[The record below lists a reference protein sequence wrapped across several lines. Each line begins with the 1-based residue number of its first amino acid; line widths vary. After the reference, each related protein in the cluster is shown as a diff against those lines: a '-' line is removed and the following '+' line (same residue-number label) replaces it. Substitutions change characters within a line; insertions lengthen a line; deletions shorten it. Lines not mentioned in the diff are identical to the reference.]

1 MVEQKIIDLRSK
13 KYCNPGH
20 VSNIEFFCK
29 KEDILVCEG
38 CAANHLEHA
47 ESLESLKSLYSHKHA
62 QYQRLNDIVKILS
75 KSQLNA
81 DEIRSSIGQKLEL
94 AFDHLI
100 AKIRNMKS
108 AWIEENFKIITDDLG
123 GIQRAPDLKEMQHE
137 IDKAMKMI
145 KNYVDSEGNRN
156 TEEIFHLKLP
166 EEFDKEIKEA
176 TKIINLRKKAQTF
189 EIDINF
195 ERELVTKMLNIK
207 GPYGISMYS
216 GSLLNLTDLS
226 FILSLFPQPIK
237 ELKMLYS
244 AKNEGNSNTFHSN
257 CDGKGDT
264 LVIAKGNGH
273 LFGGFAKPKW
283 TSNNKPIS
291 DPSKTSFLFT
301 CRNKTKHDLIDY
313 KNALLG
319 HLEFGPTFGISFS
332 DLYIHSNLI
341 NKGHTCI
348 GKSYSIPVG
357 SKREDYMGGTV
368 KCQSITYEDYEVHQV
383 IFK

>member
-29 KEDILVCEG
+29 KEDILVYEG

-123 GIQRAPDLKEMQHE
+123 GIQRAPDLKEMKHE
-137 IDKAMKMI
+137 IDKSMKMI

-176 TKIINLRKKAQTF
+176 TEIINL
-189 EIDINF
+189 
-195 ERELVTKMLNIK
+195 
-207 GPYGISMYS
+207 
-216 GSLLNLTDLS
+216 
-226 FILSLFPQPIK
+226 
-237 ELKMLYS
+237 
-244 AKNEGNSNTFHSN
+244 
-257 CDGKGDT
+257 
-264 LVIAKGNGH
+264 
-273 LFGGFAKPKW
+273 
-283 TSNNKPIS
+283 
-291 DPSKTSFLFT
+291 
-301 CRNKTKHDLIDY
+301 
-313 KNALLG
+313 
-319 HLEFGPTFGISFS
+319 
-332 DLYIHSNLI
+332 
-341 NKGHTCI
+341 
-348 GKSYSIPVG
+348 
-357 SKREDYMGGTV
+357 
-368 KCQSITYEDYEVHQV
+368 
-383 IFK
+383 